1 MSGDG
6 DRLTGLARVVPAAGW
21 LRGYPGSWWRND
33 VLAGLTVTAL
43 LIPEG
48 MAYAQLAGVG
58 PEAAFY
64 AAPAALLLYAL
75 LGTSRQL
82 VVAVSSAVA
91 ITSAATVSLLATSG
105 TAEYAAL
112 TAALALLAGLISV
125 VAGVLRLGRIVQFFS
140 SSVLLGFVF
149 GLALIITMKQI
160 PKILGLEVS
169 EPDFFVG
176 LWRTVTSLGD
186 TSLVTL
192 AVGAGCIVAMVALER
207 WLPKLP
213 AALVVL
219 VGSIVVSALADLPDH
234 GVAVVGVLPTGLAPP
249 ELPGVGWTAV
259 PLLLSGAAGIALL
272 AFAEATGPAEQLARK
287 HGTEVDA
294 NRELVAIGASN
305 MGAGL
310 FQGFP
315 IGASLSK
322 TAAND
327 RAGAHSP
334 MSLVV
339 AAAATALVA
348 LFLTPLFQDLPEA
361 ALAAIVVVAVSDME
375 KVGPLVRLWRLRRA
389 DCVVAL
395 VALAGVLVLDIL
407 PGLIIAVVVS
417 LGLVVWRSGEARV
430 AVLDRSASGMDVT
443 AGTRAAEHTA
453 DGTGGAGA
461 ASALLVVRPQQM
473 LFFVNAAQVRDA
485 VIDAADARGDLD
497 VVVLD
502 LALTPDVDAPSCD
515 ALRDLAAVLAHRS
528 TELWVVTGTDEAS
541 ARLRAAGISDSMGP
555 DLVFDD
561 VSSALLAYLAR
572 HDTSGQDARAAVVG
586 ELLDLVHDRQR
597 HPHLD
602 ERGRRALAGLEERLR
617 CELDDPSTGREPSGG
632 GAPGRGEA

>member
-1 MSGDG
+1 MQRA
-6 DRLTGLARVVPAAGW
+6 DRLSGAARVVPALAW
-21 LRGYPGSWWRND
+21 LPHYRRSWWRND

-91 ITSAATVSLLATSG
+91 ITSAATVSIFATAG
-105 TAEYAAL
+105 TARYAAL
-112 TAALALLAGLISV
+112 TAALALLAGLVSV
-125 VAGVLRLGRIVQFFS
+125 VAGLLRLGRIVQFFS

-149 GLALIITMKQI
+149 GLALIISMKQI
-160 PKILGLEVS
+160 PKILGLDVS

-176 LWRTVTSLGD
+176 LWRTLTGLGD

-192 AVGAGCIVAMVALER
+192 AVGAGCILAMVLLER
-207 WLPKLP
+207 WVPKLP

-219 VGSIVVSALADLPDH
+219 VGSIVVSELADLPAH
-234 GVAVVGVLPTGLAPP
+234 GVAVVGELPSGLAPP
-249 ELPGVGWTAV
+249 QLPDVGWSTV
-259 PLLLSGAAGIALL
+259 PLLFTGAVGIALL
-272 AFAEATGPAEQLARK
+272 AFAEAMGPAEQLARK
-287 HGTEVDA
+287 HGDEVDA
-294 NRELVAIGASN
+294 NRELVAIGAAN

-322 TAAND
+322 SAAND
-327 RAGAHSP
+327 RAGAHTP
-334 MSLVV
+334 MSLLV

-348 LFLTPLFQDLPEA
+348 LFLTPLFRDLPEA
-361 ALAAIVVVAVSDME
+361 ALGAIVLVAVSDME
-375 KVGPLVRLWRLRRA
+375 RPGPLLRLWRLRRA
-389 DCVVAL
+389 DCLLAL
-395 VALAGVLVLDIL
+395 VALGGVLVLDII
-407 PGLIIAVVVS
+407 PGLVIAVVAS

-430 AVLDRSASGMDVT
+430 AVLDRSASGMGLVAAAAPVT
-443 AGTRAAEHTA
+443 PVR
-453 DGTGGAGA
+453 GTG
-461 ASALLVVRPQQM
+461 LLVVRPQQM
-473 LFFVNAAQVRDA
+473 LFFVNAAQIRDA
-485 VIDAADARGDLD
+485 VLAAADERSDLE

-515 ALRDLAAVLAHRS
+515 ALGDLVEVLHTRGAD
-528 TELWVVTGTDEAS
+528 LWIVTGTAEA
-541 ARLRAAGISDSMGP
+541 AERLHTAGITDAIGP
-555 DLVFDD
+555 DAVFDD
-561 VSSALLAYLAR
+561 VTQALLAYLER
-572 HDTSGQDARAAVVG
+572 HSTDDHDARAEVVG

-602 ERGRRALAGLEERLR
+602 ERGRRALDDLEAHLR
-617 CELDDPSTGREPSGG
+617 AELR
-632 GAPGRGEA
+632 